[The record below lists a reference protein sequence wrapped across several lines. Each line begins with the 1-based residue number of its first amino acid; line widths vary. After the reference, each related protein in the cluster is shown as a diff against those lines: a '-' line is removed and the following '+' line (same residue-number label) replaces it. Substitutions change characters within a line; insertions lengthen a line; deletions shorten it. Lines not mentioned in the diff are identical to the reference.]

1 MTLHATTQYI
11 LCYNIAFLKKLLA
24 YVDLQRL
31 DQAQHCHQFCC
42 QHRCDDLL
50 GHVLTSAV
58 FELINLTISYSGH
71 PAVHHLDG
79 QFKAG
84 EFTAIV
90 GPNGGGKSTLLNALA
105 GVHQKFEGAITLKNN
120 YSVAHLPQLHAL
132 NLDFPCSVGD
142 FVAMGLWKQLSWFRS
157 LNTAHRNSIAQALAR
172 VGLDGFKNRMLA
184 ELSSGQLQRAMFAR
198 LIVQNANVLLLDEPF
213 NAMDAST
220 QQDLTSLL
228 SEWRNEGRTVIA
240 VLHDHMMVEAHFE
253 QTLLLARSAIA
264 WGKTSQVLD
273 ATHLFKARQMAS
285 AWDPHAPV
293 CTLKMD
299 KVA

>member
-1 MTLHATTQYI
+1 MHQ
-11 LCYNIAFLKKLLA
+11 
-24 YVDLQRL
+24 L
-31 DQAQHCHQFCC
+31 D
-42 QHRCDDLL
+42 DVL
-50 GHVLTSAV
+50 GAVLNSTV
-58 FELINLTISYSGH
+58 FALRNLTISYSGH

-79 QFKAG
+79 QFNAG

-90 GPNGGGKSTLLNALA
+90 GPNGGGKSTLLNTLA
-105 GVHQKFEGAITLKNN
+105 GVHRKFEGVLTLQNN
-120 YSVAHLPQLHAL
+120 RSVAHLPQLHAL

-157 LNTAHRNSIAQALAR
+157 LKPAQRDSIGLALRR
-172 VGLDGFKNRMLA
+172 VGLDGFENQLLA

-198 LIVQNANVLLLDEPF
+198 LIVQNADVLLLDEPF

-220 QQDLTSLL
+220 QHDLEKLL

-240 VLHDHMMVEAHFE
+240 VLHDHSIVKTHFE

-264 WGKTSQVLD
+264 WGETKQVLN
-273 ATHLFKARQMAS
+273 APYLFQARQIAR
-285 AWDPHAPV
+285 AWDPLAPV
-293 CTLKMD
+293 CKHDLG